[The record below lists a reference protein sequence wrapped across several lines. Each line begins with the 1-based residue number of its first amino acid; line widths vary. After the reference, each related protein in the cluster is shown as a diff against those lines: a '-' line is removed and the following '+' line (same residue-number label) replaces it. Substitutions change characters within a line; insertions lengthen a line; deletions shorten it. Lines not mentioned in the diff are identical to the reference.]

1 MTDIKVV
8 DAICGSGK
16 TTWIFDHIRQHPERK
31 WVFVSPYLDE
41 AGDGNEKGRIQ
52 RDNNTKE
59 ELGLEDTDHFTP
71 SSAPIKDHEEVD
83 SYFYCPICNEEV
95 RGIDLIREH

>member
-16 TTWIFDHIRQHPERK
+16 TTWIFEYIRQHPERK

-41 AGDGNEKGRIQ
+41 AGEGCENGRIQ
-52 RDNNTKE
+52 KE
-59 ELGLEDTDHFTP
+59 LPDFNFKVPLGTP
-71 SSAPIKDHEEVD
+71 RKKPDFFRFAKK
-83 SYFYCPICNEEV
+83 
-95 RGIDLIREH
+95 G

>member
-16 TTWIFDHIRQHPERK
+16 TTWIFEYIRQHPERK

-41 AGDGNEKGRIQ
+41 ERWEREGENSE
-52 RDNNTKE
+52 
-59 ELGLEDTDHFTP
+59 
-71 SSAPIKDHEEVD
+71 
-83 SYFYCPICNEEV
+83 
-95 RGIDLIREH
+95 GIT